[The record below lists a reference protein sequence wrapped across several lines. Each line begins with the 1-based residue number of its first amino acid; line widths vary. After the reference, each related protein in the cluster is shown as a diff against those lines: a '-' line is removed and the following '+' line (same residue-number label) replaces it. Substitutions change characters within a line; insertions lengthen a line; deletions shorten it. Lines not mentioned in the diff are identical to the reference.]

1 MNWRIIEELWKEKR
15 KQELIEII
23 SELKKNWVK
32 QKTIAEELWV
42 SEQSLSKI
50 KANNL
55 YISDKFVKE
64 SIKILSK
71 YV

>member
-1 MNWRIIEELWKEKR
+1 MNGKIIEELWKEKR

-55 YISDKFVKE
+55 YISDKFVRE

-71 YV
+71 YI

>member
-1 MNWRIIEELWKEKR
+1 MNWKIIEEFWKEKR
-15 KQELIEII
+15 KQELIKII

-71 YV
+71 YI